1 MSPHV
6 KIANMKLMH
15 LDMIPMEEFGEL
27 QPKHGILKLGQV
39 HSSPLGCS
47 SLGFLTVF
55 VVVVVVV
62 VVFPRNRR
70 FFSLSSLR
78 GQLKRMSSNEF

>member
-1 MSPHV
+1 
-6 KIANMKLMH
+6 MKLMH

-27 QPKHGILKLGQV
+27 QPKHDILKLGQV

-47 SLGFLTVF
+47 SLGFLTD
-55 VVVVVVV
+55 VVVVV

>member
-1 MSPHV
+1 
-6 KIANMKLMH
+6 MKCMH

-27 QPKHGILKLGQV
+27 QPKHDILKLGQV

-47 SLGFLTVF
+47 SLGFLTD
-55 VVVVVVV
+55 VVVVVV

-78 GQLKRMSSNEF
+78 GPLKRMSSNEF

>member
-1 MSPHV
+1 
-6 KIANMKLMH
+6 MKLMH

-27 QPKHGILKLGQV
+27 QPKHDILKLGQV
-39 HSSPLGCS
+39 HSSPFGCS
-47 SLGFLTVF
+47 SLGFLTD
-55 VVVVVVV
+55 VVVVV

-78 GQLKRMSSNEF
+78 GPLKRMSSNEF

>member
-47 SLGFLTVF
+47 SLGFLTV
-55 VVVVVVV
+55 VVVVV

>member
-1 MSPHV
+1 MSPHD

-47 SLGFLTVF
+47 SLGFLTD
-55 VVVVVVV
+55 VVVVV

>member
-1 MSPHV
+1 MSPHD

-27 QPKHGILKLGQV
+27 QPKHDLLKLGQV

-47 SLGFLTVF
+47 SLGFLTD
-55 VVVVVVV
+55 VVVVV

>member
-1 MSPHV
+1 MSPHD

-47 SLGFLTVF
+47 SLGLLT
-55 VVVVVVV
+55 VVV

-78 GQLKRMSSNEF
+78 GPLKRMSSNEF

>member
-47 SLGFLTVF
+47 SLGFLTD
-55 VVVVVVV
+55 VVVVV

>member
-1 MSPHV
+1 
-6 KIANMKLMH
+6 MKCMH
-15 LDMIPMEEFGEL
+15 LDMISMKEFGEL

-55 VVVVVVV
+55 VVVVV
-62 VVFPRNRR
+62 FPRNRR

>member
-1 MSPHV
+1 MSPHD

-47 SLGFLTVF
+47 SLGFLTD
-55 VVVVVVV
+55 VVVVV

-78 GQLKRMSSNEF
+78 GPLKRMSSNEF

>member
-1 MSPHV
+1 
-6 KIANMKLMH
+6 MKLMH

-47 SLGFLTVF
+47 SLGLLT
-55 VVVVVVV
+55 VVVVVV

-78 GQLKRMSSNEF
+78 GPLKRMSSNEF

>member
-1 MSPHV
+1 
-6 KIANMKLMH
+6 MKLMH

-27 QPKHGILKLGQV
+27 QPKHDILKLGQV

-47 SLGFLTVF
+47 SFGLLT
-55 VVVVVVV
+55 VVVVVV

-78 GQLKRMSSNEF
+78 GPLKRMSSNEF

>member
-27 QPKHGILKLGQV
+27 QPKHDILKLGQV

-47 SLGFLTVF
+47 SLGFLTD
-55 VVVVVVV
+55 VVVVV

-78 GQLKRMSSNEF
+78 GQLKRMSSKEF

>member
-1 MSPHV
+1 
-6 KIANMKLMH
+6 MKLMH

-27 QPKHGILKLGQV
+27 QPKHDILKLGQV
-39 HSSPLGCS
+39 HSSPFGCS
-47 SLGFLTVF
+47 SLGFLTD
-55 VVVVVVV
+55 VVVVVV

-78 GQLKRMSSNEF
+78 GQLKRMSSKEF

>member
-1 MSPHV
+1 MSPHD

-47 SLGFLTVF
+47 SLGFLTD
-55 VVVVVVV
+55 VVVVVV

>member
-1 MSPHV
+1 
-6 KIANMKLMH
+6 MKCMH

-27 QPKHGILKLGQV
+27 QPKHDILKLGQV

-47 SLGFLTVF
+47 SLGFLTDA
-55 VVVVVVV
+55 VVVV

-78 GQLKRMSSNEF
+78 GPLKRMSSNEF

>member
-1 MSPHV
+1 MSPHD

-27 QPKHGILKLGQV
+27 QPKHDILKLGQV

-47 SLGFLTVF
+47 SLGFLTD
-55 VVVVVVV
+55 VVVVV

-78 GQLKRMSSNEF
+78 GPLKRMSSNEF

>member
-1 MSPHV
+1 
-6 KIANMKLMH
+6 MH
-15 LDMIPMEEFGEL
+15 LDMISMEEFGGL

-47 SLGFLTVF
+47 SLGLLT
-55 VVVVVVV
+55 VVV

-78 GQLKRMSSNEF
+78 GPLKRMSSNEF

>member
-1 MSPHV
+1 
-6 KIANMKLMH
+6 MKLMH

-55 VVVVVVV
+55 VVVVVV
-62 VVFPRNRR
+62 FPRNRR

-78 GQLKRMSSNEF
+78 GPLKRMSSNEF

>member
-1 MSPHV
+1 
-6 KIANMKLMH
+6 MH

-55 VVVVVVV
+55 VVVVV
-62 VVFPRNRR
+62 FPRNRR

>member
-1 MSPHV
+1 
-6 KIANMKLMH
+6 MKLMH

-39 HSSPLGCS
+39 HSRPLGCS
-47 SLGFLTVF
+47 SLGLLTD
-55 VVVVVVV
+55 VVVVV

>member
-1 MSPHV
+1 MSPHD

-27 QPKHGILKLGQV
+27 QPKHDILKLGQV

-47 SLGFLTVF
+47 SLGFLTD
-55 VVVVVVV
+55 VVVVV

>member
-27 QPKHGILKLGQV
+27 QPKHDILKLGQV

-47 SLGFLTVF
+47 SLGFLTD
-55 VVVVVVV
+55 VVVVV

-78 GQLKRMSSNEF
+78 GPLKRMSSNEF

>member
-1 MSPHV
+1 MSPHD

-27 QPKHGILKLGQV
+27 QPKHDILKLGQV

-47 SLGFLTVF
+47 SLGFLTD
-55 VVVVVVV
+55 VVVVV

-70 FFSLSSLR
+70 FFPLSSLR
-78 GQLKRMSSNEF
+78 GPLKRMSSNEF